1 MVLVAGPR
9 LQTLMVLMLSK
20 GLVRVLFPFVHGR
33 GMEKIPK
40 DLLFILSLMKSTYI
54 ITTLLEMGR
63 QSDLDLKMEVDTEI
77 IMDLCI

>member
-40 DLLFILSLMKSTYI
+40 DLILISLMKSTYI